1 MPRAIRINAPG
12 QGIHIT
18 ARVQNGAPLFIEELR
33 DSIAT
38 YICEAAQCSG
48 TIVLALV
55 VMPNH
60 FHVVV
65 KQGSFPLGWMMQR
78 AMQRTACLVRR
89 RFSGSEGH
97 VFGRRFW
104 SSVCSGPMYLR
115 QAIVY
120 THLNPWKAGLCDGSS
135 NYAWSSQ
142 SPFYGQPVRSDWQT
156 MIAVAKARSLYAEG
170 NDAPADALANYDRF
184 VEYSKIRWQ
193 QFTGKRLFDLTDD
206 AHRPHANVG
215 DQNWAVEFARYIP
228 PAQRAIV
235 QRDIR
240 DYAVEALRLNNPDCS
255 LDLIRCAGRSRAIS
269 LIRRNL
275 IAALLVAGYRN
286 CMIARLLFVSPAL
299 VSDVARQ
306 LSPYVRF
313 T

>member
-38 YICEAAQCSG
+38 YICDAARCSG
-48 TIVLALV
+48 TSVLALA

-60 FHVVV
+60 FHIVV

-78 AMQRTACLVRR
+78 AMQRTVCLVRR
-89 RFSGSEGH
+89 RFRDGEGH

-120 THLNPWKAGLCDGSS
+120 THLNPWKAKLCDASG

-142 SPFYGQPVRSDWQT
+142 SSFYGGPINAEWYS
-156 MIAVAKARSLYAEG
+156 MLAVDKARQLFAE
-170 NDAPADALANYDRF
+170 NDDDPAATIANYERF
-184 VEYSKIRWQ
+184 EEYSKVRWLQ
-193 QFTGKRLFDLTDD
+193 VTGKRLFDLTDD
-206 AHRPHANVG
+206 VLRPHARRG
-215 DQNWAVEFARYIP
+215 DQNCAIEFGRNMP
-228 PAQRAIV
+228 HAQRAIV

-240 DYAVEALRLNNPDCS
+240 DYAVEVLRLNHPDVT
-255 LDLIRCAGRSRAIS
+255 LDFLRSAGRSRGLS
-269 LIRRNL
+269 QIRRNV
-275 IAALLVAGYRN
+275 IAALLTAGYRG
-286 CMIARLLFVSPAL
+286 CAIARLLFVSQAL

-306 LSPYVRF
+306 LTLYARF
-313 T
+313 A